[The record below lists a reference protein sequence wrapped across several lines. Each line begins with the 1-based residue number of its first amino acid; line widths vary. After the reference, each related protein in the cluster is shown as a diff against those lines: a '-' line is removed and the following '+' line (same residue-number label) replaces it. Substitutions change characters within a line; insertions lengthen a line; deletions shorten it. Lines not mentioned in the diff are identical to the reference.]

1 MVKEVVLK
9 FEINGNSFKDGNLL
23 LYDKNRGYFYAVTP
37 EMFLNRQDQKIK
49 ELEKEYGQKEESMK
63 KEVKRLEDKVSAL
76 EKKYEDFLTTY
87 RVNNEK
93 LLNMVESFIKKYGGE
108 N

>member
-49 ELEKEYGQKEESMK
+49 ELEKEYKQKEESMK
-63 KEVKRLEDKVSAL
+63 KEVKRLEDKVITL
-76 EKKYEDFLTTY
+76 EKNYEDFLTKY

-93 LLNMVESFIKKYGGE
+93 LLSMVESFIKKYGGE

>member
-23 LYDKNRGYFYAVTP
+23 LQDKNRGYFYAVTP

-49 ELEKEYGQKEESMK
+49 EL
-63 KEVKRLEDKVSAL
+63 VR
-76 EKKYEDFLTTY
+76 F
-87 RVNNEK
+87 
-93 LLNMVESFIKKYGGE
+93 
-108 N
+108 

>member
-37 EMFLNRQDQKIK
+37 EMFLNAQNQKIK
-49 ELEKEYGQKEESMK
+49 ELEKGYKEKEESMK
-63 KEVKRLEDKVSAL
+63 KEVQRLESKVSTL
-76 EKKYEDFLTTY
+76 ENSYKEFLDKYK
-87 RVNNEK
+87 VNNEK
-93 LLNMVESFIKKYGGE
+93 LLSMVESFIKKYGGD

>member
-49 ELEKEYGQKEESMK
+49 ELEKEYKRKEESMK
-63 KEVKRLEDKVSAL
+63 NEVQRLESKVKIL
-76 EKKYEDFLTTY
+76 ESNYDDFLNKY
-87 RVNNEK
+87 KANNEK
-93 LLNMVESFIKKYGGE
+93 LLSMVESFIKKYGGE